1 MLIYTQRELKKRLL
15 FKLKLILK
23 ELAVMSKIYGYCR
36 ISTSKQNIERQ
47 VYNINREYPT
57 ADIRKEVYTG
67 TKIQGRK
74 ELDKLLKV
82 IKAGDTIVF
91 DSVSRM
97 SRNADDGVELYF
109 KLYNQGVNL
118 VFLKE
123 RTINTENYKKA
134 LEKNIALTGTKTDI
148 ILKAVNE
155 YLMELAKEQIIIAF
169 EQAQKEVDDLHERV
183 AEGIREAKKQ
193 GKAIGREEGR
203 KYTSKK
209 SVKVKELILKHC
221 KTFGNGNLND
231 IDTLALINGN
241 IKCSRVSYYKFK
253 NELKEEQ
260 ENK

>member
-1 MLIYTQRELKKRLL
+1 
-15 FKLKLILK
+15 
-23 ELAVMSKIYGYCR
+23 MSKIYGYCR
-36 ISTSKQNIERQ
+36 ISTAKQNIERQ

-155 YLMELAKEQIIIAF
+155 YL
-169 EQAQKEVDDLHERV
+169 EVDDLHERV
-183 AEGIREAKKQ
+183 SEGIREAKKK
-193 GKAIGREEGR
+193 GKNIGREQGR
-203 KYTSKK
+203 KYTSQK

-231 IDTLALINGN
+231 TDTLALINGN

-253 NELKEEQ
+253 GELKEEQ

>member
-1 MLIYTQRELKKRLL
+1 MC
-15 FKLKLILK
+15 
-23 ELAVMSKIYGYCR
+23 KIYGYCR
-36 ISTSKQNIERQ
+36 ISTAKQNIERQ
-47 VYNINREYPT
+47 VININRAYPA

-67 TKIQGRK
+67 TKMQGRK
-74 ELDKLLKV
+74 ELDRLLKIV
-82 IKAGDTIVF
+82 KSGDTIVF

-97 SRNADDGVELYF
+97 SRNAEEGVELYF
-109 KLYNQGVNL
+109 KLYDAGINL

-123 RTINTENYKKA
+123 QTINTENYKKA
-134 LEKNIALTGTKTDI
+134 LAKDIELTGTKTDI
-148 ILKAVNE
+148 LLKAVKE

-169 EQAQKEVDDLHERV
+169 EQAQKEVDDLHIRV
-183 AEGIREAKKQ
+183 SEGIQVRKREGLPVGREQ
-193 GKAIGREEGR
+193 GK

-253 NELKEEQ
+253 KELIESQQTRE
-260 ENK
+260 

>member
-1 MLIYTQRELKKRLL
+1 
-15 FKLKLILK
+15 
-23 ELAVMSKIYGYCR
+23 MSKIYGYCR

-47 VYNINREYPT
+47 VYNINRAYPT
-57 ADIRKEVYTG
+57 ADIRQEIYTG
-67 TKIQGRK
+67 TTINRK
-74 ELDKLLKV
+74 ELDKILKNV
-82 IKAGDTIVF
+82 KAGDTIVF

-97 SRNADDGVELYF
+97 SRNAKEGFELYIQLYNKGVE
-109 KLYNQGVNL
+109 L

-123 RTINTENYKKA
+123 SAINTNNYRAILNGNK
-134 LEKNIALTGTKTDI
+134 LDISVSTGDEATDEFI
-148 ILKAVNE
+148 DD
-155 YLMELAKEQIIIAF
+155 LMSCVSKYITRLAQKQIIASF
-169 EQAQKEVDDLHERV
+169 EQAQKEVDDLHERT
-183 AEGIREAKKQ
+183 AEGIREAKRK
-193 GKAIGREEGR
+193 GKTIGREKGR

-253 NELKEEQ
+253 NELKEEY